1 MPDARIAGLEPYGLD
16 VVPGHDDGDPQWRE
30 RWRDWRDN
38 VTILRDKIHAL
49 CSENPLARE
58 DEMALCAEDPAYF
71 VAMWLWI
78 EEPRVRDGED
88 VVKPYVPFAFQVDMV
103 QWMAETMADSRPMD
117 GYVSKAR
124 GLGASWTAAAVA
136 YWVWLF
142 KPWRI
147 KMVSRKEDLVDKPL
161 DIDSLFGKLD
171 FFMLWT
177 PRWMMPIGFKKDE
190 HRLRLM
196 LRNPASTAQITGE
209 STSSKTARGARATAI
224 IYDECAFMQGF
235 KDIWG
240 TGSGT
245 TEHRFG
251 ISSESFEE
259 SMEWYSAWN
268 QAKKSSP
275 ESVKELNWFE
285 NAYFDDDWYAEER
298 QRWVK
303 ANDIEGFE
311 REVNR
316 NPYAGSGQWVYPLAR
331 ELPVLDI
338 PYDYNKILV
347 FGIDPGHSDETAIV
361 WGHPRFDD
369 GQRGIDWLDS
379 YERNLVPVEWYAHLL
394 TGVPPEQGDECWGIH
409 VNERERDLMAF
420 FSQLPWTGDRIK
432 MYMDPAGSQKHSGIS
447 FFDIF
452 VKKTLE
458 LRMRHVTEQSGK
470 AQPLVPLYQA
480 LMGVRN
486 FHDERRNAT
495 RQGLQKS
502 RFNNNEGGLRIQEA
516 LSNYQFARLG
526 ERATNEPKP
535 VHNSHSHVA
544 TACEFVYS
552 YLSIGM
558 ADPPKRKSKELLLQD
573 TLSGRRIA

>member
-1 MPDARIAGLEPYGLD
+1 MPDAFIHGLEPYGLGR
-16 VVPGHDDGDPQWRE
+16 VPGNDDTNPRWREEWRQWRDE
-30 RWRDWRDN
+30 
-38 VTILRDKIHAL
+38 VTILRDRIHAL
-49 CSENPLARE
+49 CADNPTARE

-78 EEPRVRDGED
+78 EEPRVRAEED
-88 VVKPYVPFAFQVDMV
+88 VVKPYVPFAFQVELI
-103 QWMAETMADSRPMD
+103 QWMVETMANPRPMD
-117 GYVSKAR
+117 GYVTKAR

-136 YWVWLF
+136 YWAWLF
-142 KPWRI
+142 RPWRI

-177 PRWMMPIGFKKDE
+177 PRWMIPENFKKDE
-190 HRLRLM
+190 HRLKLM

-285 NAYFDDDWYAEER
+285 NAYFDDDWYAEEK

-316 NPYAGSGQWVYPLAR
+316 NPYAGSGHWVYPLAR
-331 ELPVLDI
+331 ELPVLRI
-338 PYDYNKILV
+338 PFDHTKVLV
-347 FGIDPGHSDETAIV
+347 IGIDPGHSDETAIV
-361 WGHPRFDD
+361 WGHPRLDD
-369 GQRGIDWLDS
+369 GQRGMDWLDS

-394 TGVPPEQGDECWGIH
+394 TGVEPDPGDECWGI
-409 VNERERDLMAF
+409 NINDRERDLMAF
-420 FSQLPWTGDRIK
+420 FRTLPWTGDRVKI
-432 MYMDPAGSQKHSGIS
+432 YMDPAGSQKHSGIS

-452 VKKTLE
+452 VKKSLE
-458 LRMRHVTEQSGK
+458 LRMRVVTEATGK
-470 AQPLVPLYQA
+470 AQPIVPLYQA
-480 LMGVRN
+480 LQGVRN

-495 RQGLQKS
+495 RQGLQKT
-502 RFNNNEGGLRIQEA
+502 RFNDSEGSLRIQEA
-516 LSNYQFARLG
+516 LSNYQFSRLG

-535 VHNSHSHVA
+535 VHNVHSHIT
-544 TACEFVYS
+544 TACEYVYS
-552 YLSIGM
+552 YLSLGM
-558 ADPPKRKSKELLLQD
+558 ADPPKRKGKDLLIKD
-573 TLSGRRIA
+573 SLSGRRIA